1 MRSIKPRDVFLSFFL
16 FLSILCCDFY
26 LLGICLVSARFTGER
41 QTRSKKKFT
50 ATWFLSRAEHLGK
63 RL

>member
-1 MRSIKPRDVFLSFFL
+1 MRSIKPRDVFLSFF
-16 FLSILCCDFY
+16 FFPFCVVI
-26 LLGICLVSARFTGER
+26 FTSWEFVLYPPDLQGER